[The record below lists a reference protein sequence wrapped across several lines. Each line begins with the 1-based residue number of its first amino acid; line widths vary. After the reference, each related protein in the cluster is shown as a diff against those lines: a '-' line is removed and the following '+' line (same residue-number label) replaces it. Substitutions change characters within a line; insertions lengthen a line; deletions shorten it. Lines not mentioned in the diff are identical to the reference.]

1 MTTPR
6 WDTHWEVSGRHPD
19 KREPFD
25 LFIGFFPTEALALS
39 TKQTLIDQGYEHI
52 NIVPPRNPN
61 PGPPIT
67 LSSYLKR

>member
-6 WDTHWEVSGRHPD
+6 YDTHWEVSGYHPD

-25 LFIGFFPTEALALS
+25 LYINFFPTEARALEV
-39 TKQTLIDQGYEHI
+39 KEELIRQGYEHI

-61 PGPPIT
+61 PGPPVT